1 MKLEVDKQIRLEIT
15 NDESR
20 TLTLWAVV
28 TRVGENDQ
36 WLKINDY
43 LILPDNKEN

>member
-1 MKLEVDKQIRLEIT
+1 MNVVDKQIRLEIT
-15 NDESR
+15 NDESG

-28 TRVGENDQ
+28 TRVRENDQ